1 MAKKKKVDIFPYLLL
16 IPSMFFLVG
25 ITLYPFLSSVYNSF
39 FDYSFTKAD
48 VKFIGFENY
57 IDIIQEGKFFSSL
70 SFTLLYTVLDLA
82 VVLLLGFI
90 TSILMKQKFAGK
102 QILKATMLIP
112 WILPQVVTGYI
123 FNLMIAQNMGILN
136 RIMGL
141 MGLVPMDFSWFNS
154 PKTAAIAIIM
164 ATSWRGFPF
173 VALMVYSKMQSV
185 PAELLEA
192 ASLDGANSIQRFY
205 YIAVPHI
212 KSIFLTC
219 AFLTFLWT
227 FNAFDMIKVMTN
239 GGPLEKTVTL
249 SFLLQREAFKYMK
262 IGRACAMAVLMFLSL
277 ITIILLVLGV
287 RWLIGKGGKMY
298 GKQREIRKAAD

>member
-1 MAKKKKVDIFPYLLL
+1 MAKKKKVDVFPYLLL
-16 IPSMFFLVG
+16 IPSMLFLVG

-57 IDIIQEGKFFSSL
+57 ADIIQEGKFFSSL

-205 YIAVPHI
+205 YIVVPHI

-227 FNAFDMIKVMTN
+227 FNAFDIIKVMTN

-277 ITIILLVLGV
+277 ISIILLVLGV
-287 RWLIGKGGKMY
+287 RWLIGKGVNMY
-298 GKQREIRKAAD
+298 GKQREIRKAVD